1 MSNKLKHL
9 EFLQNII
16 TRMNSNSFLI
26 KGWTVTIVSAL
37 FALSKKDTDSRL
49 LVVAYISII
58 AFWILDGYFLSQ
70 ERQYRGLYDKVIK
83 IDEDLIDFSLNAKDF
98 DKGKNTWINCMFSN
112 TIRLFYG
119 ILILI
124 VLIVK
129 ILIS

>member
-98 DKGKNTWINCMFSN
+98 INLMPPIN
-112 TIRLFYG
+112 N
-119 ILILI
+119 
-124 VLIVK
+124 
-129 ILIS
+129 